1 MSKTEDFISD
11 MAQWIA
17 ITIKEMEDK
26 TERNDN
32 K

>member
-1 MSKTEDFISD
+1 MNKTEEFIND

-26 TERNDN
+26 TERNEN
-32 K
+32 